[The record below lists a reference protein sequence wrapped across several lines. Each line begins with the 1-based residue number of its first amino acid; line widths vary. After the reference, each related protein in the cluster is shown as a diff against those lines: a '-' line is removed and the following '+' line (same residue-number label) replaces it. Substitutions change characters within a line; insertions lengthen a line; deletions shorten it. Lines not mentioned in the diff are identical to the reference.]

1 MSKKRDFFSLRIG
14 IIVVGVIIGTL
25 AVLLQKWGNPANMG
39 LCMACFERDI
49 VGALGMH
56 RASIVQY
63 LRPEIMGILLG
74 SVIAA
79 LAFKE
84 FKARTGSAPM
94 VRFLLGMFAMIGA
107 LVFLGCPWRA
117 MLRLAGGDWNAI
129 IGIIGLAVGVTFG
142 VMFLKGGFNLGRS
155 YHQKNSVV
163 GWMMPLI
170 MVALLLLA
178 IFYPLFGRDKATGD
192 AIAPLFKSVSGPGSM
207 HAALIV
213 SLVVALVV
221 GFLAQRTRFC
231 TVGSIRDMV
240 LMGDSHLMSGLL
252 GFVGAAFVMNL
263 VLGQFHP
270 GFTLGMDAETG
281 KAIMQPAAHTVWYL
295 NLLGMVLSGLC
306 FAMAGGCPGRQ
317 LIMSGEGDADAGVF
331 VMGMFGGAAIAHNFN
346 AVGSGP
352 YALWAV
358 AIGLIFCIVIGFA
371 AREK

>member
-1 MSKKRDFFSLRIG
+1 MSKKRDFFSLRVG
-14 IIVVGVIIGTL
+14 IIVVGVIIGIL
-25 AVLLQKWGNPANMG
+25 AALLQKWGNPANMG

-129 IGIIGLAVGVTFG
+129 IGIIGLVVGVTFG
-142 VMFLKGGFNLGRS
+142 VMFLKSGFNLGRA
-155 YHQKNSVV
+155 YLQKNSVV

-192 AIAPLFKSVSGPGSM
+192 AIAPLFKSASGPGSQ
-207 HAALIV
+207 HAVLIV
-213 SLVVALVV
+213 SLVVALVI

-231 TVGSIRDMV
+231 TMGSFRDV
-240 LMGDSHLMSGLL
+240 ILMGDSHLMSGLL
-252 GFVGAAFVMNL
+252 GFIIAAFVMNL
-263 VLGQFHP
+263 ILGQFHP
-270 GFTLGMDAETG
+270 GFAD
-281 KAIMQPAAHTVWYL
+281 QPAAHTVWYL

-346 AVGSGP
+346 TVGAAP

-358 AIGLIFCIVIGFA
+358 VIGLIFSIVIGFA